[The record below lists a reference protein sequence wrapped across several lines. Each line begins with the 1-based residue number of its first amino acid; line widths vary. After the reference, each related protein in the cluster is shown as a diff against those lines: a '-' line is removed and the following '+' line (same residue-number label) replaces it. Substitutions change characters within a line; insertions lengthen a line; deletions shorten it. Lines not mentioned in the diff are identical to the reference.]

1 MPEKS
6 LVIPQITLSV
16 RAYQRLLNA
25 YPAKFRQEYGP
36 HMMQVFQDCCLRTVR
51 QGRGNGMIRLWV
63 VTLLDLV
70 QSVISE
76 HGQKE
81 TYMSKSRFIRLS
93 GWALIVGA
101 ITFLP
106 GFIGMLFW
114 ETKTVDW
121 NNPPM
126 QLAAFA
132 VFLAPIL
139 TAVGLAGLRVR
150 YKVGGVILLFGIVI
164 GLILIIGGAL
174 VQFLTTDS
182 SVSESYYYVWL
193 GGVFVLYVGLS
204 IFGIL
209 ALIEKPLPR
218 WNWLPLAAGAWLPL
232 VPLLA
237 SMMDYLLSLNYP
249 LILLIIIAGLVLM
262 TIAQIMLG
270 YILQADASQEMAP
283 A

>member
-1 MPEKS
+1 MTRK
-6 LVIPQITLSV
+6 LTDIASV
-16 RAYQRLLNA
+16 TFSIRIYQLLLHA
-25 YPAKFRQEYGP
+25 YPAEFRQEYGA

-51 QGRGNGMIRLWV
+51 QGGGNGMVRLWV

-76 HGQKE
+76 HRQKE
-81 TYMSKSRFIRLS
+81 TYMSRSRFIRLS

-101 ITFLP
+101 IAFLP

-114 ETKTVDW
+114 EARTFDW
-121 NNPPM
+121 STPPM

-150 YKVGGVILLFGIVI
+150 YKVGSAILLFGIVI

-174 VQFLTTDS
+174 VQFLTTDY
-182 SVSESYYYVWL
+182 SVSETYYYVWL

-218 WNWLPLAAGAWLPL
+218 WNWLPLAAGVWLPL
-232 VPLLA
+232 MPLLA
-237 SMMDYLLSLNYP
+237 GIMEYSLSLT
-249 LILLIIIAGLVLM
+249 IIIAGLVLM
-262 TIAQIMLG
+262 TIAQVMLG
-270 YILQADASQEMAP
+270 YILQADTTQEVTP

>member
-1 MPEKS
+1 MIRKS
-6 LVIPQITLSV
+6 TDIASV
-16 RAYQRLLNA
+16 TFSIRIYQLLLNA
-25 YPAKFRQEYGP
+25 YPAKFQQEYGTD
-36 HMMQVFQDCCLRTVR
+36 MMQVFQDCCLRAAR
-51 QGRGNGMIRLWV
+51 QGGGKGMAKLWA
-63 VTLLDLV
+63 VTLLDIL

-76 HGQKE
+76 HRQKE
-81 TYMSKSRFIRLS
+81 TYMSKSRFIKLS

-101 ITFLP
+101 ISFLP

-114 ETKTVDW
+114 ETRTFDW
-121 NNPPM
+121 STPPM

-132 VFLAPIL
+132 VFLAPIF
-139 TAVGLAGLRVR
+139 TAVGLAGLRIR
-150 YKVGGVILLFGIVI
+150 YKVGGAILLFGIVI
-164 GLILIIGGAL
+164 GLFLVIGGAL

-232 VPLLA
+232 LPLLA
-237 SMMDYLLSLNYP
+237 SIMDFSLSLNYT
-249 LILLIIIAGLVLM
+249 LILTIIIAGLVLM
-262 TIAQIMLG
+262 TIAQVMLG